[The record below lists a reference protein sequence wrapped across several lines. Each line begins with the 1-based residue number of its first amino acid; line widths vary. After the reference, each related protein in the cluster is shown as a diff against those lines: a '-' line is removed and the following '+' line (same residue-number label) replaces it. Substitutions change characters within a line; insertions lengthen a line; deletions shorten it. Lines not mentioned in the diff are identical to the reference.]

1 MKKFRIKEI
10 TYVDGNVNYYIQRRY
25 LGFIWLN
32 VKMILVDYLST
43 MDRYIS
49 ELNTDVNVCT
59 YDLRKAKNIKNWIEM
74 NPNNRIGYNDN
85 GDVIY
90 LYWLKNESEAFN
102 PKYLGS
108 CIYENAIEKQNN
120 YINNSIDSL
129 KRKKI
134 NYIY

>member
-1 MKKFRIKEI
+1 MRKFRIKEI

-25 LGFIWLN
+25 LGFIWLD
-32 VKMILVDYLST
+32 VQMIHVEYLRST
-43 MDRYIS
+43 DRYIS
-49 ELNTDVNVCT
+49 YVFTDVDVCIN
-59 YDLRKAKNIKNWIEM
+59 DIDKAKNIKNWIEM

-120 YINNSIDSL
+120 YINNLIDSL